1 MTFQYIKVYIKLY
14 ICNINNSIFIN
25 NYFIKEI
32 NNFKKKKKKK
42 ITEKKK
48 KKKKKFKNGNFK

>member
-42 ITEKKK
+42 NSKMETLNNIE
-48 KKKKKFKNGNFK
+48 FN